1 MTCACG
7 TCIQVMNRYE
17 DVKDHKSMYRKVA
30 FREQDAFDIKPAFK
44 PGSLVV

>member
-7 TCIQVMNRYE
+7 TCIQVINRYE
-17 DVKDHKSMYRKVA
+17 DIKVYVYRKVA
-30 FREQDAFDIKPAFK
+30 FREQDAFGIKPAFK